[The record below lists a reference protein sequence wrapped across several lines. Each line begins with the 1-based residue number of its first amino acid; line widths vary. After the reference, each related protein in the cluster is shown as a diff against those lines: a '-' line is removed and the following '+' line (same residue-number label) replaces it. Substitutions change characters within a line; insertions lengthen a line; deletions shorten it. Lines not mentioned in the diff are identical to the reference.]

1 MALAHSP
8 QQPGWV
14 GASEEG
20 ARAQARPVAQ
30 PWLSW
35 KGVGGAGGVRG
46 VRPRAP
52 EGLGNN
58 GVTAGAA
65 PRVTGTERL
74 Y

>member
-14 GASEEG
+14 GASEKG
-20 ARAQARPVAQ
+20 ARAQALPAAQ
-30 PWLSW
+30 PALSW
-35 KGVGGAGGVRG
+35 KGVGGAGGVCG

-52 EGLGNN
+52 GGLGNN
-58 GVTAGAA
+58 GVPAGAA
-65 PRVTGTERL
+65 PRVVRAERL